1 MTKTKSSPTC
11 EQTPTSNADAA
22 AHKTATE
29 WNTAESLPADSPLL
43 ASRIVGTTSA
53 KLSYLVSEILKYYHT
68 EKILVFYDGDNA
80 AYYIAQMLDLLHIKH
95 EIYAKSLKA
104 AQKSEYAVRFD
115 QETQDRVL
123 LMDVRQAAFGLN
135 LPAAS
140 RIYFVNPVCRENIEA
155 QAIKRAHRIGQ
166 TKAVHVETL
175 VLKGTI
181 EEKMLDRSKRMTRAE
196 HLNASHLEDDGGIK
210 QIIQSAAPLP
220 VQEAEDLGRGQMAPL
235 DVPQRVWCRE
245 GWREYYLTSRPGQ
258 GKKRKAK
265 GEVDAGDAVA
275 ASESKRQKKKAA
287 RRTLAYVDCTG
298 RREAASSASGQSEV
312 VDESEDDVPLSQ
324 RRKPGAEESPK
335 TPQMVLALASR
346 GHQAAE
352 SSNAAIKKERS
363 DDASPSAASVFT
375 PYAIA
380 SHVHDASSSSR
391 TGPGDGRMS
400 ISSLLSGGGH
410 EGTSG
415 GGMNS
420 YARNDLVQDIL
431 QRL

>member
-1 MTKTKSSPTC
+1 MTC
-11 EQTPTSNADAA
+11 EEIPESTTDPAGHN
-22 AHKTATE
+22 TATGM
-29 WNTAESLPADSPLL
+29 NTAESLPVNSPFL

-220 VQEAEDLGRGQMAPL
+220 VQESQEVGRSQMAPL
-235 DVPQRVWCRE
+235 DAPQQVWCRE
-245 GWREYYLTSRPGQ
+245 GWREYYLTSRSGQ
-258 GKKRKAK
+258 SRKRKAK
-265 GEVDAGDAVA
+265 AETEADGGA
-275 ASESKRQKKKAA
+275 ATESKRRKKNAA

-298 RREAASSASGQSEV
+298 GGEAASSASGQCEV
-312 VDESEDDVPLSQ
+312 VEEREDDVPLSQ
-324 RRKPGAEESPK
+324 RRKPGAEGPD
-335 TPQMVLALASR
+335 TPQMVLALASQR
-346 GHQAAE
+346 SKAAE
-352 SSNAAIKKERS
+352 SSQAAIKRDRS
-363 DDASPSAASVFT
+363 DDVSSSAAGVFT
-375 PYAIA
+375 PYAMA
-380 SHVHDASSSSR
+380 SQVHDAPSSSQ
-391 TGPGDGRMS
+391 TEPGYGRMS
-400 ISSLLSGGGH
+400 ISSLLSGGH
-410 EGTSG
+410 EGPSG
-415 GGMNS
+415 GSMNS